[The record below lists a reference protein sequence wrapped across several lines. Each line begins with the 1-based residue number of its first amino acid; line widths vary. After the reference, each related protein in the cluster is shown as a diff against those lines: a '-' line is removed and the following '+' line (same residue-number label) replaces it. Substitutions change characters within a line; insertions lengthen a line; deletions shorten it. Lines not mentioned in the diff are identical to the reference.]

1 MSALILLLL
10 AVCLALLILEDRQVR
25 RDRSELVHVVYV
37 NGIRG
42 KSTVTRM
49 IDGGLR
55 AGGWKVFCKTTGT
68 VPMVIGVDGTARPLV
83 RRGRANISEQVRV
96 LHRAVREGAQIL
108 VIECMAVDPALQA
121 VSQHRM
127 VRADI
132 GVITNVRLDHT
143 AEMGPTLEEICDS
156 LSNTI
161 PWNGTL
167 FTADGAFLDQLR
179 TNGRRKNC
187 RVELAQP
194 DSGLPDFDF
203 PENVALALALF
214 RLPSGAAFVNAMSV
228 NDPQSTQLDYHRVAG
243 RPGMVGR
250 RLVLLINNRPD
261 RGYRT
266 EHMMM
271 VARGLEPE
279 EIWLIGASQ
288 RAVRR
293 TLRHILP
300 DTPVRLFPGA
310 EALPLDSRGADTMIF
325 AAGNLAGPGKALM
338 ERVRKEGE
346 QSVL

>member
-49 IDGGLR
+49 IDRGP
-55 AGGWKVFCKTTGT
+55 AGGRVE
-68 VPMVIGVDGTARPLV
+68 GVLQDHRHRAYGYRGGRNGPASGPP
-83 RRGRANISEQVRV
+83 GRANISEQVRV
-96 LHRAVREGAQIL
+96 LHRAVQEGAQIL

-203 PENVALALALF
+203 PENVALALAVCREIGVDRDRALEGILKYQPDPYALSLF

-288 RAVRR
+288 RRCAAPCGTSWR
-293 TLRHILP
+293 
-300 DTPVRLFPGA
+300 DTPVRA
-310 EALPLDSRGADTMIF
+310 VSWSRRHCPWT
-325 AAGNLAGPGKALM
+325 AGGRTL
-338 ERVRKEGE
+338 
-346 QSVL
+346 

>member
-1 MSALILLLL
+1 MENQSKYIMIERNKFAALVKAHRKCLQMLSILTY
-10 AVCLALLILEDRQVR
+10 A
-25 RDRSELVHVVYV
+25 H
-37 NGIRG
+37 
-42 KSTVTRM
+42 TV
-49 IDGGLR
+49 
-55 AGGWKVFCKTTGT
+55 K
-68 VPMVIGVDGTARPLV
+68 
-83 RRGRANISEQVRV
+83 E
-96 LHRAVREGAQIL
+96 
-108 VIECMAVDPALQA
+108 
-121 VSQHRM
+121 
-127 VRADI
+127 
-132 GVITNVRLDHT
+132 VRLT
-143 AEMGPTLEEICDS
+143 FTLEEICDS

-203 PENVALALALF
+203 PENVALALAVCREIGVDRDRALEGILRYQPDPYALSLF

-271 VARGLEPE
+271 VARG
-279 EIWLIGASQ
+279 WSQ
-288 RAVRR
+288 RRS
-293 TLRHILP
+293 
-300 DTPVRLFPGA
+300 G
-310 EALPLDSRGADTMIF
+310 
-325 AAGNLAGPGKALM
+325 
-338 ERVRKEGE
+338 
-346 QSVL
+346 